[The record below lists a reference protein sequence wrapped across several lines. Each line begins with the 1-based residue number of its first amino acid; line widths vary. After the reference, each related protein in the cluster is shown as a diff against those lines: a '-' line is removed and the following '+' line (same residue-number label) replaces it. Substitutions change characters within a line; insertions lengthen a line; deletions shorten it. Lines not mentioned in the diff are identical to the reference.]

1 MPSEKIRNEPD
12 VRADTH
18 TEAVHN
24 GSHFK
29 YRESY
34 KKNQKT
40 RRMKLNSARLSGA
53 VLFPL

>member
-1 MPSEKIRNEPD
+1 MPSEEIRNEPD

-18 TEAVHN
+18 TQRQRTTALILSI
-24 GSHFK
+24 GSH
-29 YRESY
+29 
-34 KKNQKT
+34 KKKKT